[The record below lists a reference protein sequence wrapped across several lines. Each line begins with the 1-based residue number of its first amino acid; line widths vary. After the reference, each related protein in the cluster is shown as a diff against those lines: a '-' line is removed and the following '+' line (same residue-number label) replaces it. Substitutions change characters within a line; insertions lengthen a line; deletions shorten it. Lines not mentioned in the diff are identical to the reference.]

1 MNKEGKIF
9 CIIAIA
15 LSIFY
20 VTGTLFVIR
29 DTERNKPLK
38 KEIKVDSVKTDKI
51 LPDTTIVY
59 NNPFPVRVERIEL
72 CDLENNPKF
81 RVYAENGVV
90 YYTDKKPKV
99 GDIAFY
105 LNDNDEITDKYGNR
119 MERTR

>member
-38 KEIKVDSVKTDKI
+38 KELKVDSVKIDKV
-51 LPDTTIVY
+51 LPDTTFASDCL
-59 NNPFPVRVERIEL
+59 FPVKIKKIGFSDLDNDPKYRVT
-72 CDLENNPKF
+72 
-81 RVYAENGVV
+81 AENGVV

-105 LNDNDEITDKYGNR
+105 LNDNDEITDKNGNKL
-119 MERTR
+119 TKQ

>member
-38 KEIKVDSVKTDKI
+38 KEIKIDSVKTDKI

-81 RVYAENGVV
+81 RVYTENGVV
-90 YYTDKKPKV
+90 YYTDKKLKV

-105 LNDNDEITDKYGNR
+105 LNDNDEITDKYGNKFAKQ
-119 MERTR
+119 

>member
-29 DTERNKPLK
+29 DTEMNKPLK
-38 KEIKVDSVKTDKI
+38 KELKVDSVKIDKV
-51 LPDTTIVY
+51 LPDTTFASDSL
-59 NNPFPVRVERIEL
+59 FPVKIKKIGFSDLDNDPKYRVT
-72 CDLENNPKF
+72 
-81 RVYAENGVV
+81 AENGVV

-105 LNDNDEITDKYGNR
+105 LNDNDEITDKNGNKL
-119 MERTR
+119 TKQ

>member
-38 KEIKVDSVKTDKI
+38 KELKVDSVKIDKV
-51 LPDTTIVY
+51 LPDTTMVY

-72 CDLENNPKF
+72 CDLETNPKF
-81 RVYAENGVV
+81 RVYTENGVIF
-90 YYTDKKPKV
+90 YTTKKPNV

-105 LNDNDEITDKYGNR
+105 LNNNGEITDKNGNKF
-119 MERTR
+119 TKQ

>member
-29 DTERNKPLK
+29 DTERNKPSK
-38 KEIKVDSVKTDKI
+38 KELKVDSVKIDKV
-51 LPDTTIVY
+51 LPDTTFASDSL
-59 NNPFPVRVERIEL
+59 FPVKIKKIGFSDLDNDPKYRVT
-72 CDLENNPKF
+72 
-81 RVYAENGVV
+81 AENGVV

-105 LNDNDEITDKYGNR
+105 LNDNDEITDKNGNKL
-119 MERTR
+119 TKQ

>member
-38 KEIKVDSVKTDKI
+38 KELKVDSVKIDKV
-51 LPDTTIVY
+51 LPDTTMVD

-81 RVYAENGVV
+81 RVYTENGVIF
-90 YYTDKKPKV
+90 YTTKKPKV

-105 LNDNDEITDKYGNR
+105 LNDNDEITDKNGNKL
-119 MERTR
+119 TKQ

>member
-9 CIIAIA
+9 SIIAIA

-38 KEIKVDSVKTDKI
+38 KELKVDSVKIDKV
-51 LPDTTIVY
+51 LPDTTFASDSL
-59 NNPFPVRVERIEL
+59 FPVKIKKIGFSDLDNDPKYRVT
-72 CDLENNPKF
+72 
-81 RVYAENGVV
+81 AENGVV

>member
-9 CIIAIA
+9 SIIAIA

-29 DTERNKPLK
+29 DTEKNKPLK
-38 KEIKVDSVKTDKI
+38 KELKVDSVKIDKV
-51 LPDTTIVY
+51 LPDTTFASDSL
-59 NNPFPVRVERIEL
+59 FPVKIKKIGFSDLDNDPKYRVT
-72 CDLENNPKF
+72 
-81 RVYAENGVV
+81 AENGVV

>member
-38 KEIKVDSVKTDKI
+38 KELKVDSVKIDKV
-51 LPDTTIVY
+51 LPDTTMVY

-81 RVYAENGVV
+81 RVYTENGVV

-105 LNDNDEITDKYGNR
+105 LNNNGEITDKNGNKF
-119 MERTR
+119 TKQ

>member
-29 DTERNKPLK
+29 DTERNKPSK
-38 KEIKVDSVKTDKI
+38 KELKVDSVKIDKV
-51 LPDTTIVY
+51 LPDTTMVY
-59 NNPFPVRVERIEL
+59 NNPFPVRVKRIEL
-72 CDLENNPKF
+72 CDLETNPKF
-81 RVYAENGVV
+81 RVYTENGVIF
-90 YYTDKKPKV
+90 YTTKKPNV

-105 LNDNDEITDKYGNR
+105 LNDNDEITDKNGNKL
-119 MERTR
+119 TKQ

>member
-38 KEIKVDSVKTDKI
+38 KELKVDSVKIDKV
-51 LPDTTIVY
+51 LPDTTMVY

-72 CDLENNPKF
+72 CDLETNPKF
-81 RVYAENGVV
+81 RVYTENGVIF
-90 YYTDKKPKV
+90 YTTKKPNV
-99 GDIAFY
+99 GDIVFY
-105 LNDNDEITDKYGNR
+105 LNNNGEITDKNGNKL
-119 MERTR
+119 TKQ

>member
-20 VTGTLFVIR
+20 VIGTLFVIR
-29 DTERNKPLK
+29 DTERNKPSK
-38 KEIKVDSVKTDKI
+38 KELKVDSVKIDKV
-51 LPDTTIVY
+51 LPDTTMVY

-81 RVYAENGVV
+81 IVYTENGVV

-105 LNDNDEITDKYGNR
+105 LNDNDEITDKYGNGV
-119 MERTR
+119 ERTR